1 MAPEASGSGLDCAAA
16 MHTNKHARYAPH
28 QSELERG
35 NVQYVPMVWSAFGRP
50 HAETTTIIR
59 QLTKKAARRR
69 GLLNAA
75 LLERRACAKIGT
87 EIWRRAARMVMQ
99 CLPRASDE
107 ELAAE
112 DDGIDP
118 GKSEPPDTAGA

>member
-1 MAPEASGSGLDCAAA
+1 
-16 MHTNKHARYAPH
+16 
-28 QSELERG
+28 
-35 NVQYVPMVWSAFGRP
+35 MVWSAFGRP

-99 CLPRASDE
+99 CLPHDE
-107 ELAAE
+107 EPAEE
-112 DDGIDP
+112 DDSIDM
-118 GKSEPPDTAGA
+118 GKSEPPATAGA